1 MNTFR
6 TTVSIPPSRH
16 LLQLKDAFL
25 TAGSCFSDAIGNR
38 LRDYKF
44 QVLVNPFGT
53 LYSPL
58 AIHKALSY
66 AAATAFPADETYLQN
81 GDVYLNFD
89 FHSSFSALDETTL
102 RSRIENSVVSTHAQL
117 KTARVLIITY
127 GTAWLWEKKD
137 SGEPVANCHKMPSAH
152 FNKRL
157 LTGDEILASFDS
169 LFNQLKQVNPSIRII
184 LTVSPVRHIRD
195 TLPLNQVSKSLL
207 RVACHHLADK
217 YEDVEYFPAYEIM
230 MDDLRDY
237 RFYKPDMIHPT
248 EQAEDYIWMRFIET
262 YLTDDAR
269 RFIERWKA
277 IRSALHHKPF
287 HPTSSGHKIFLKDI
301 LEKLKEVESIV
312 NVDEELKLINAQLDQ
327 SAHLNDG
334 S

>member
-1 MNTFR
+1 MSEFR
-6 TTVSIPPSRH
+6 TIVSTHPSRR
-16 LLQLKDAFL
+16 LWGLKDAFL
-25 TAGSCFSDAIGNR
+25 TAGSCFSEAIGTR
-38 LRDYKF
+38 LHDFKF
-44 QVLVNPFGT
+44 QVMVNPFGT

-66 AAATAFPADETYLQN
+66 AATTTYPTSDTYLQN
-81 GDVYLNFD
+81 GDVYLNYD
-89 FHSSFSALDETTL
+89 FHSSFSALDEVTL
-102 RSRIENSVVSTHAQL
+102 RGRIEEAVMNTHAQL
-117 KTARVLIITY
+117 KEARVVIITY

-137 SGEPVANCHKMPSAH
+137 TRQTVANCHKMPFSN
-152 FNKRL
+152 FSKRL
-157 LTGDEILASFDS
+157 LTTDEIAASFDS
-169 LFNQLKQVNPSIRII
+169 LYKELMEVNPQIHII
-184 LTVSPVRHIRD
+184 LTVSPVRHTRE

-217 YEDVEYFPAYEIM
+217 YDRVEYFPAYEIM

-248 EQAEDYIWMRFIET
+248 EQAEDYIWTRFLKTHINE
-262 YLTDDAR
+262 DAAN
-269 RFIERWKA
+269 FIERWKA

-287 HPTSSGHKIFLKDI
+287 HPASSGHRIFLKDI

-312 NVDEELKLINAQLDQ
+312 NVDEELKLINAQLDR